1 MVVWASLAAAKR
13 CLNGESSGKYEVL
26 LSFEDR
32 ELAYQESY
40 SELKGAWAA
49 CRLRGFINITD
60 RRELPRRLRKWHW
73 SWVKVGLAR
82 EVSQWSRVSHICW
95 LDSDATVVPQLEYIS
110 DPAHRHLGRSLVF
123 RSLKSLWREFVPKM
137 RADSVQ
143 FLGYREH
150 ASSTISRP
158 CTFSEDGQHHAMNA
172 GVWIARTPCPV
183 LRDWLAFRPASISP
197 SARWAGRGYEQG
209 EFNAHM
215 ALDARVCLVGEM
227 DFAPQSRL
235 VRRTP
240 FVHMYGTG
248 RFVGKSQISRY
259 IFDLVNAMSM
269 VQRGKVPCCAAL
281 CNKFRGRSG
290 SAIARAKRAAR
301 AKSVAAARRVNGRP
315 TTVKG
320 KRHASVRA
328 AAASAKAGLGAFAR
342 KAAKRRRAD

>member
-1 MVVWASLAAAKR
+1 M
-13 CLNGESSGKYEVL
+13 
-26 LSFEDR
+26 
-32 ELAYQESY
+32 
-40 SELKGAWAA
+40 
-49 CRLRGFINITD
+49 
-60 RRELPRRLRKWHW
+60 
-73 SWVKVGLAR
+73 
-82 EVSQWSRVSHICW
+82 SHICW
-95 LDSDATVVPQLEYIS
+95 LDSDATAVPQLEYIS

-197 SARWAGRGYEQG
+197 SARWGGRGYEQG

-215 ALDARVCLVGEM
+215 AMVARVCLVGER

-240 FVHMYGTG
+240 FVHMYGTS
-248 RFVGKSQISRY
+248 RFIGKSQISRY

-281 CNKFRGRSG
+281 CKKNAGDLEVRLPERNARHGRNPS
-290 SAIARAKRAAR
+290 
-301 AKSVAAARRVNGRP
+301 RRLVGLMDDQRP
-315 TTVKG
+315 
-320 KRHASVRA
+320 
-328 AAASAKAGLGAFAR
+328 
-342 KAAKRRRAD
+342 